1 MDQIQKVHAR
11 EVLDSRGNP
20 TIEVDV
26 ILASGFMGRA
36 IVPSGASTGS
46 HEAIELRD
54 GDEKRFFGKGVI
66 KAVSNVNTVIA
77 DAVEGMDP
85 FRQEEI
91 DKKILE
97 LDGTR
102 NKRRLGANA
111 ILGVSIAVAHAAAA
125 SKHATLFQHFANL
138 TKRGFVTLLPLPM
151 FNVINGGAHADSG
164 LDIQEFMIIPTGAA
178 NFSEAL
184 KIGVEIFQT
193 LKKLLKEKKLTVSV
207 GDEGGFAPHLKKNE
221 DAIELI
227 LQAAEIA
234 GHLKKIKIGLDVAA
248 SEFYDTEKGK
258 YKFDGKQ
265 RNTDDMIDYYVKLVQ
280 KYPIISIEDPLYEDD
295 FEGWT
300 KLTKQIGKKV
310 QIVGDDLLVTNI
322 ERIKKAIDNQSANAV
337 LIKLNQI
344 GTVSETIKAIEMAQ
358 KAGWNVV
365 VSHRSGETEDV
376 TIADLA
382 VGLNAGQIKA
392 GSLCRSERVAK
403 YNQLLRIEEALA
415 GKAEFNG
422 NIK

>member
-26 ILASGFMGRA
+26 ILSSGSTGRA
-36 IVPSGASTGS
+36 IVPSGASTGK

-54 GDEKRFFGKGVI
+54 GDENRFLGKGVQ
-66 KAVSNVNTVIA
+66 KAVSNVNTAIA

-91 DKKILE
+91 DRKMLE
-97 LDGTR
+97 LDGTK

-111 ILGVSIAVAHAAAA
+111 ILGVSMAVAHAAAT
-125 SKHATLFQHFANL
+125 SRHATLFQHFANL
-138 TKRGFVTLLPLPM
+138 TKRGFVTLLPLPL
-151 FNVINGGAHADSG
+151 FNIINGGVHADSG
-164 LDIQEFMIIPTGAA
+164 LEIQEFMLIPTGAQ

-184 KIGVEIFQT
+184 RIGVETFQT
-193 LKKLLKEKKLTVSV
+193 LKNLLKEKNLTVSV

-227 LQAAEIA
+227 LQAAEKA
-234 GHLKKIKIGLDVAA
+234 GHIKKVKIGLDVAA
-248 SEFYDTEKGK
+248 NEFYNEEKGK
-258 YKFDGKQ
+258 YYFGGKQ
-265 RNTDDMIDYYVKLVQ
+265 KSADDMIDYFTKLVE

-300 KLTKQIGKKV
+300 KLTKAIGGKI

-322 ERIKKAIDNQSANAV
+322 ERIKKAIESKSANAV

-344 GTVSETIKAIEMAQ
+344 GTVSETIKAIETAK

-365 VSHRSGETEDV
+365 VSHRSGETEDT
-376 TIADLA
+376 TIADLS
-382 VGLNAGQIKA
+382 VGLCAGQIKT

-403 YNQLLRIEEALA
+403 FNQLLRIEEALA